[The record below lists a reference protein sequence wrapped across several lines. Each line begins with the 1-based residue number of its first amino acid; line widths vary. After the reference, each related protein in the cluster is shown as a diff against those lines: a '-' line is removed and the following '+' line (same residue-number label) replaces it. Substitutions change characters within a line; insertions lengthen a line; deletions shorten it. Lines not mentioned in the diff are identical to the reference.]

1 MSKDKEFSIKDL
13 MNWCD
18 AKVAEGK
25 LLEIK
30 WEGGGDSGWVH
41 FEIDCEY
48 TTEPEADALVDMM
61 YSQLDYGSWAGEFST
76 SGTAVYD
83 PITKSFQGEDEY
95 SQEEG
100 KTFDCYVRFKIPK
113 HIPFDKVLIEAH
125 ESNRPNV
132 NLTIANGF
140 DHPERVAVQKILEE
154 QLAKEFEAVLEQVEG
169 STDEE
174 IVSSYQWVTF
184 EREDLIEEGEYLVG
198 VIEEYCY
205 SVNYYDPRGVDIC
218 LEEMLEETNEE
229 N

>member
-1 MSKDKEFSIKDL
+1 MSEDKKFSIKDL

-41 FEIDCEY
+41 FEIDGED
-48 TTEPEADALVDMM
+48 TTELEADALVDMM

-76 SGTAVYD
+76 TGYAMYD
-83 PITKSFQGEDEY
+83 PVTKSFQGEDSYCE
-95 SQEEG
+95 EEG
-100 KTFDCYVRFKIPK
+100 KTFDCHITVKIPK
-113 HIPFDKVLIEAH
+113 HIPFDRVLIEAD
-125 ESNRPNV
+125 ESNGSNV
-132 NLTIANGF
+132 NLIIANGF
-140 DHPERVAVQKILEE
+140 HHPERVAVQKILEE
-154 QLAKEFEAVLEQVEG
+154 QLTEEFEAVSEQVEG

-174 IVSSYQWVTF
+174 IVSSYQSVTF
-184 EREDLIEEGEYLVG
+184 ERENLIEEGEYLVG
-198 VIEEYCY
+198 VIEEYY
-205 SVNYYDPRGVDIC
+205 YTVNFYDPRSVDIC